1 MKRLKDLIEGQ
12 KFSDISDIEIIKQ
25 FFVLNDMEED
35 GIGIIN
41 DLVESKVRKLRRKNY
56 MAEEWVCMLP
66 YKYLY
71 KTYSLEIAD
80 KLHLLELDY
89 LTYGGELSKNHLKW
103 AKENLPN
110 VKEPEVY
117 FRPLIE
123 YLKENGI
130 EYKK

>member
-1 MKRLKDLIEGQ
+1 
-12 KFSDISDIEIIKQ
+12 
-25 FFVLNDMEED
+25 
-35 GIGIIN
+35 
-41 DLVESKVRKLRRKNY
+41 

-130 EYKK
+130 EFKK

>member
-1 MKRLKDLIEGQ
+1 MKRLKDLIEEQ

-41 DLVESKVRKLRRKNY
+41 DLVKSKVWKLRRKNY
-56 MAEEWVCMLP
+56 MVEEWVCMLP
-66 YKYLY
+66 SKYLY
-71 KTYSLEIAD
+71 KTYSLEVAD

-89 LTYGGELSKNHLKW
+89 LTHGGELSKNHLKW
-103 AKENLPN
+103 AEENLPN
-110 VKEPEVY
+110 IKEPEAY

-130 EYKK
+130 EFKK

>member
-1 MKRLKDLIEGQ
+1 MKRLKDLIEEQ

-41 DLVESKVRKLRRKNY
+41 DLVKSKVWKLRRKNY
-56 MAEEWVCMLP
+56 MAEEWVCMLQS
-66 YKYLY
+66 KYLY
-71 KTYSLEIAD
+71 KTYSLEVAD

-89 LTYGGELSKNHLKW
+89 LTHGGELSKNHLKW
-103 AKENLPN
+103 AEENLPN
-110 VKEPEVY
+110 IKEPEAY

-130 EYKK
+130 EFKK

>member
-89 LTYGGELSKNHLKW
+89 LTYGGELSKKSFEMGKRKSSKCQRTGSIFQTIN
-103 AKENLPN
+103 
-110 VKEPEVY
+110 
-117 FRPLIE
+117 
-123 YLKENGI
+123 
-130 EYKK
+130 